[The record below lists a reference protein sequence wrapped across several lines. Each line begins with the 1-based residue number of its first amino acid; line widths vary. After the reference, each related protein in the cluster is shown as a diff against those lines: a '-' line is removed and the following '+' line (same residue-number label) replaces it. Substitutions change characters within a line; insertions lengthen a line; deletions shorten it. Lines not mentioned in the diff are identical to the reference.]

1 MSCPDNINLVGLT
14 EYDGQCDFFGSDA
27 PLSQGVGWAVV
38 LGFGLFF
45 SLLTSLFVFL
55 DYNFGGTVFTSE
67 QFNTAGRMIKSG
79 LTASVIVS
87 QWTWAAT
94 LLQSS
99 NVAWQYGVSGPFW
112 YASGATIQI
121 ILFGILA
128 IEVKRKAPTAHTI
141 LEIVKYRY
149 GQAAHLVFLV
159 FCFLTNIIVTAMLIL
174 GGAAVVEALTGMNIY
189 AAAFLIPI
197 GVIVYTAAGGLKAT
211 FIASYIHTAIIY
223 VVLCIFM
230 FQVYATNDTLGS
242 ITTVYNNLA
251 KVSAAEPVVDNR
263 DGSYLT
269 MLSEG
274 GLIFGVI
281 NIIGNFGTVF
291 VDQSYWQSA
300 IAAKPSATYKGYILG
315 GLCWFCI
322 PFSLATTMGLAS
334 RALDLPL
341 TADEAGSGLVPPAV
355 AVFLLG
361 DGGAVLILIMLFMAV
376 TSTGSAE
383 QIAVSSLV
391 SYDIYKTYI
400 NPKATGQ
407 QIINI
412 SRVAIC
418 AYGVFSGAVAVILL
432 EIGLNLGWVYLFM
445 GIVIGSA
452 VIPISFT
459 LTWKDANPIGAMA
472 GAIIGMI
479 CAVITWLSYAEIE
492 YGEVTVDTTGE
503 NFPMLAGNVV
513 AICMS
518 GIICTVYSLIFPHN
532 FEWSK
537 LKEIPMI
544 EQDGSA
550 DLAESGE
557 DSEEGLLGALRFTVI
572 YGTILTGVLIILWPL
587 LALPARV
594 FSEGYFSFWVG
605 LAIAWGLM
613 ATVAMIT
620 LPLWE
625 SRGGI
630 LTVVSNLFSCHRT
643 GQNEVGKGKEG
654 TEMGKTETVP
664 PKSVDP

>member
-1 MSCPDNINLVGLT
+1 MAGVCPPETTNLVGLT
-14 EYDGQCDFFGSDA
+14 EYDGDVDFFGGTA
-27 PLSQGVGWAVV
+27 PLSEGVGWGVV

-45 SLLTSLFVFL
+45 SLLTSLFVLL
-55 DYNFGGTVFTSE
+55 DYNFGGTQFTSE

-141 LEIVKYRY
+141 LEIIKYRY

-159 FCFLTNIIVTAMLIL
+159 FCFLTNVIVTAMLIL

-230 FQVYATNDTLGS
+230 FQVYATSDDLGS
-242 ITTVYNNLA
+242 IGKVYDNLGIVA
-251 KVSAAEPVVDNR
+251 DGKPVEDNK
-263 DGSYLT
+263 DGSFLT
-269 MLSEG
+269 MFSEG
-274 GLIFGVI
+274 GLIFGII

-341 TADEAGSGLVPPAV
+341 TADEASKGLVPPAV
-355 AVFLLG
+355 AVHLLG

-391 SYDIYKTYI
+391 SYDVYKTYF

-412 SRVAIC
+412 SRVAIV
-418 AYGVFSGAVAVILL
+418 AYGVFSGVVAVILL

-445 GIVIGSA
+445 GIMIGSA
-452 VIPISFT
+452 VIPISYT
-459 LTWKDANPIGAMA
+459 LTWKDANPNGAIL

-479 CAVITWLSYAEIE
+479 CAFIAWLSQCARE
-492 YGEVTVDTTGE
+492 YDDINVDNLGE

-513 AICMS
+513 AIGMS
-518 GIICTVYSLIFPHN
+518 GIICTAYSLRYPHN
-532 FEWSK
+532 FDWAK
-537 LKEIPMI
+537 LKEIPLI

-550 DLAESGE
+550 DLAEEGE
-557 DSEEGLLGALRFTVI
+557 DSAEGLLGALRFTVI
-572 YGTILTGVLIILWPL
+572 YGSILSGVLIILWPL
-587 LALPARV
+587 LALPAGV
-594 FSEGYFSFWVG
+594 FSQGYFSFWVG
-605 LAIAWGLM
+605 LAIAWGLL

-625 SRGGI
+625 SRAG
-630 LTVVSNLFSCHRT
+630 LVTVISNLFTGHRT
-643 GQNEVGKGKEG
+643 SGAPPAAK
-654 TEMGKTETVP
+654 TAEMTPKT
-664 PKSVDP
+664 VDP

>member
-1 MSCPDNINLVGLT
+1 MSQDCPENINLVGLT
-14 EYDGQCDFFGSDA
+14 EYNGKCDFFGGTP
-27 PLSQGVGWAVV
+27 PLDQGAGWGVV
-38 LGFGLFF
+38 VGFGIFF
-45 SLLTSLFVFL
+45 SVLTSLFVIL
-55 DYNFGGTVFTSE
+55 DYNFGGTQFTSE

-141 LEIVKYRY
+141 LEIIKYRY
-149 GQAAHLVFLV
+149 GQTAHLVFLV
-159 FCFLTNIIVTAMLIL
+159 FCFLTNVIVTAMLIL
-174 GGAAVVEALTGMNIY
+174 GGAAVVEALTGVNIY
-189 AAAFLIPI
+189 AAAFLIPVS
-197 GVIVYTAAGGLKAT
+197 VIVYTFAGGLKAT

-223 VVLCIFM
+223 IVLCIFM
-230 FQVYATNDTLGS
+230 FQVYATSADLGS
-242 ITTVYNNLA
+242 IGKVYKNLGIVA
-251 KVSAAEPVVDNR
+251 AAEPIEDNK
-263 DGSYLT
+263 DGSFLT
-269 MLSEG
+269 MFSEG
-274 GLIFGVI
+274 GLIFGII

-341 TADEAGSGLVPPAV
+341 TAEEAGSGLVPPAV
-355 AVFLLG
+355 AVHLLG
-361 DGGAVLILIMLFMAV
+361 NGGAVLILIMLFMAV

-391 SYDIYKTYI
+391 SYDIYKTYF
-400 NPKATGQ
+400 NPKANGQ
-407 QIINI
+407 QIIFV
-412 SRVAIC
+412 SRIAIV
-418 AYGVFSGAVAVILL
+418 AYGIFSGVVAVILL

-459 LTWKDANPIGAMA
+459 LTWKNASPN
-472 GAIIGMI
+472 GAILGAIVGMI
-479 CAVITWLSYAEIE
+479 CAFIAWLSQCSREFDGEIN
-492 YGEVTVDTTGE
+492 VDNLGS
-503 NFPMLAGNVV
+503 NFPMLAGNVA
-513 AICMS
+513 AICAS
-518 GIICTVYSLIFPHN
+518 GIVCTIYSLIFPDD
-532 FEWSK
+532 FDWAK

-550 DLAESGE
+550 DLAEEGE
-557 DSEEGLLGALRFTVI
+557 DSAEGLLGALRFTVI
-572 YGTILTGVLIILWPL
+572 YGTILSGVLIIVWPL
-587 LALPARV
+587 LALPAGV

-605 LAIAWGLM
+605 LAIAWGLL

-625 SRGGI
+625 SRVG
-630 LTVVSNLFSCHRT
+630 LVTVLSNLLSCHRT
-643 GQNEVGKGKEG
+643 TTIPTLETK
-654 TEMGKTETVP
+654 TAEMTKVE
-664 PKSVDP
+664 PKKVDP